1 VNIGYLL
8 QLLSQVPREKL
19 KTDSGLKEVLRTV
32 AKKSGKQL
40 SEADLDRYVS
50 QFRSMVR
57 TETPSSLMQKL
68 NRKGVRSSE
77 LDKLRNKFKK

>member
-1 VNIGYLL
+1 MNIGYLL